1 MRTAIDRS
9 ECWVSKAPEYET
21 TRLSAVVADGT
32 PTYLETVC
40 QVLDLHDRV
49 DLIGRAANFD
59 ETIQLVVNLRP
70 DLVLMDIEMPSAM
83 LVIAAVTIVGADV
96 QIVGMSFAG
105 CIPLA
110 APGLILSVNALIHK
124 GRLSNE
130 LLPLLQTMHR
140 SRAAFNPPLGLPES
154 LPLSIGAR

>member
-9 ECWVSKAPEYET
+9 EHWGSITPEYET
-21 TRLSAVVADGT
+21 PRLSTIVADGT
-32 PTYLETVC
+32 PGYLETVR
-40 QVLDLHDRV
+40 QVLDLHDSV

-83 LVIAAVTIVGADV
+83 LAIAAITIIGADV

-105 CIPLA
+105 CIPLD
-110 APGLILSVNALIHK
+110 APGLMLSVNALIHK
-124 GRLSNE
+124 GRLRNE
-130 LLPLLQTMHR
+130 LLPLLQAMR
-140 SRAAFNPPLGLPES
+140 RDRAAFNPPRGLSES
-154 LPLSIGAR
+154 LPFSMGAR